1 MLWKDI
7 YADKDISL
15 LVRIDQGR
23 YLVETRGSAVI
34 LPSVWDAIVRPGMTL
49 DIRFPEDHSE
59 LDGRYARSPSLRT
72 QSTAKRHQID
82 NEYDV
87 YEFFAV
93 RGTFSFAVTATF
105 RSGAA
110 TFPCSVATF
119 PSSAATSPFGTA
131 ILSSAT
137 TTQEPDCSSDL
148 LSVNLSSQEASDIEG
163 DYPPA
168 ESGDPSSIRPSF
180 TPPVDAK
187 GKQLSIYVDTIN
199 LQKTTASSKAAGI
212 QENKTKAKLSEIVD
226 ARTTCEKYQITR
238 IGIKEAR

>member
-1 MLWKDI
+1 MSPKTRIGNRRNQCLCFCEGNSYLLSYVSVVTVVSQNTEMPWKDI

-15 LVRIDQGR
+15 LMRIDQER

-105 RSGAA
+105 PCSAA
-110 TFPCSVATF
+110 TFPSN
-119 PSSAATSPFGTA
+119 AATSPFGTA
-131 ILSSAT
+131 TLSSAT
-137 TTQEPDCSSDL
+137 TNPGTGL
-148 LSVNLSSQEASDIEG
+148 LKRPIISQPLFSGGFRHWRRLS
-163 DYPPA
+163 
-168 ESGDPSSIRPSF
+168 
-180 TPPVDAK
+180 
-187 GKQLSIYVDTIN
+187 
-199 LQKTTASSKAAGI
+199 AG
-212 QENKTKAKLSEIVD
+212 
-226 ARTTCEKYQITR
+226 
-238 IGIKEAR
+238 